1 MLDPAVRSLLDTY
14 FSVPPSPGPPDVAA
28 LRVAA
33 LASAEALGGAA
44 ESVASIRDLRAGH
57 SGGAVPIRVYRPVRE
72 GRLPLLLFAHGGGWV
87 TGSLESHDK
96 LCRKLANRLG
106 GVVVAVEY
114 RCAPECVYPAAL
126 NDLDAAWHWCRE
138 EARALCADPDRMVVV
153 GDSAGAGLAAALTL
167 RLRRRHEAQPK
178 LQLLLYPALDGHA
191 SRGTYDRFATGYNL
205 TAAMMRWYWR
215 AYAADAPL
223 EDPELSPIA
232 AADLAGLPTA
242 IIAVCEAD
250 VLRDEGLV
258 YAQRLAESGVA
269 SHVIDC
275 NGMVHGFLRWSG
287 VVPATESWLDAIAVA
302 ALGALNAPNRG
313 A

>member
-1 MLDPAVRSLLDTY
+1 M
-14 FSVPPSPGPPDVAA
+14 
-28 LRVAA
+28 
-33 LASAEALGGAA
+33 
-44 ESVASIRDLRAGH
+44 
-57 SGGAVPIRVYRPVRE
+57 
-72 GRLPLLLFAHGGGWV
+72 LFAHGGGWV

-114 RCAPECVYPAAL
+114 RRAPECMYPAAL
-126 NDLDAAWHWCRE
+126 NDYDAAWHWCRE
-138 EARALCADPDRMVVV
+138 EARALGVDPDRMVVA

-167 RLRRRHEAQPK
+167 RLRRRREAQPK

-191 SRGTYDRFATGYNL
+191 SSGSYERFATGYNL

-223 EDPELSPIA
+223 DDPELSPIA
-232 AADLAGLPTA
+232 ATNLAGLPTA
-242 IIAVCEAD
+242 IVAVCEAD
-250 VLRDEGLV
+250 VVRDEGLA
-258 YAQRLAESGVA
+258 YAQRLAEGGVA
-269 SHVIDC
+269 SRVIDC
-275 NGMVHGFLRWSG
+275 AGMVHGFLRWSG

-302 ALGALNAPNRG
+302 ALAALDPPNRE